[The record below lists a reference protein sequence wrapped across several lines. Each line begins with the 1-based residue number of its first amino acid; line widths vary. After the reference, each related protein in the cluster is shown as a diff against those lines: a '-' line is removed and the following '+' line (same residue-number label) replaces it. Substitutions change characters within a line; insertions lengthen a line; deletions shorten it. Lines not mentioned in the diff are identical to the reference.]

1 MYQGILPY
9 VVKNQGPILKWIH
22 PNQLRINEKMERNLS
37 LSDNKQGNK
46 LHNCLY
52 LEFPTK
58 ALVIQHISSENNI
71 GQNSFSRPNR

>member
-1 MYQGILPY
+1 MYQGFLPSTI
-9 VVKNQGPILKWIH
+9 KNQGPIIKWIH
-22 PNQLRINEKMERNLS
+22 PNQLRIEKQMDRNLR
-37 LSDNKQGNK
+37 LNDTRKQKK
-46 LHNCLY
+46 LQNRLY